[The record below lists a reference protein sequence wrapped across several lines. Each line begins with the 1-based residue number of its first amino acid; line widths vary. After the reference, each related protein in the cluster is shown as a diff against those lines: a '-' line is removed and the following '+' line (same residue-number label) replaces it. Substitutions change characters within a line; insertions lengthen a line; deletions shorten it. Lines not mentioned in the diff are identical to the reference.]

1 MLENYNYLLVQFY
14 DGDEHLC
21 QLFETMDEIAEQLQ
35 IHRSTIYNNY
45 DKDKKYYQL
54 KCNKQMYYIKKL

>member
-1 MLENYNYLLVQFY
+1 MLENYKYMLVQFY

-45 DKDKKYYQL
+45 DKDKKNLQTSR
-54 KCNKQMYYIKKL
+54 NQ